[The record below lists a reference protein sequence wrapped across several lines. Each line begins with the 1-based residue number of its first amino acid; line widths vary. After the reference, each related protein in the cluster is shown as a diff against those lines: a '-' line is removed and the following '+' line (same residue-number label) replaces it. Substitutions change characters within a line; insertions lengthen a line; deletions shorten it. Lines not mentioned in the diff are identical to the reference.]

1 MLSEK
6 ADTKL
11 SGALQT
17 PDLDHFFASF
27 LNPNLTSSVTGVHK
41 QVTSI
46 RHPVE
51 FVISVYLFPNTD
63 TAEKH

>member
-6 ADTKL
+6 ANTKL

-17 PDLDHFFASF
+17 SDLDHFFFPF
-27 LNPNLTSSVTGVHK
+27 LDPNLTSSVTGVHK
-41 QVTSI
+41 QVTPI
-46 RHPVE
+46 WHPVE
-51 FVISVYLFPNTD
+51 FIISVDLFPNTD